1 MQGGPK
7 KEGVCREGLER
18 RVRTG
23 RAWEGGCVQGGPRK
37 EGVCREGLR
46 RRVCA
51 GRA

>member
-7 KEGVCREGLER
+7 KEGACREGLGR
-18 RVRTG
+18 RVR
-23 RAWEGGCVQGGPRK
+23 AQGGPRK
-37 EGVCREGLR
+37 ESACREGLG